1 MDEAIWRDDSKHVM
15 MTGKQVLLPT
25 LLQIEEHAELY
36 PEIKKQVE
44 EDVWNYRWT
53 RQDPWRNKL
62 VQYCIY
68 V

>member
-1 MDEAIWRDDSKHVM
+1 M

-53 RQDPWRNKL
+53 RQDP
-62 VQYCIY
+62 
-68 V
+68 